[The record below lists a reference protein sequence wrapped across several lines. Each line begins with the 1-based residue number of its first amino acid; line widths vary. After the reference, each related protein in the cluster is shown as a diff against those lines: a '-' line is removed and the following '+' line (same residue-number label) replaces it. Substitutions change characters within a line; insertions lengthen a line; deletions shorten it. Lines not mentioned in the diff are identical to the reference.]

1 MSNILTVEQ
10 YSEKSIVVR
19 GNVKLDKYKEVF
31 EKLKGLYNANLR
43 GKDGYIFSLSKRNQI
58 EKIVEQLNKG
68 TFDYST
74 LRDTSSNFKDT
85 VPIKDFLSL
94 VSRVEKL
101 EYIINNL
108 QHQNINKKIEN
119 NETYKTEKKEK
130 IESKGQD
137 DRVPKRLL
145 TKKH

>member
-108 QHQNINKKIEN
+108 QHQKINKKIEN